1 MRLLD
6 PGFKK
11 IASRYVLQSLMA
23 MAILLIILAVLEIQA
38 HLVVIAAIGS
48 STFVVFAMP
57 RAKQAYPRSL
67 IGGHLVGLLSGA
79 LAYLPFFWLNF
90 PEGSVAY
97 QVLCVSAGATSV
109 GLAIFLMTV
118 TNTEHAPAAGTALGI
133 TIQSFSWT
141 AVVFVVASVVG
152 LSLARWLLRD
162 WLRNLV

>member
-6 PGFKK
+6 PRFRKFAGC
-11 IASRYVLQSLMA
+11 YVLQSLMA
-23 MAILLIILAVLEIQA
+23 VAVLLIILAVLEIQA

-57 RAKQAYPRSL
+57 KVKQARPRSV

-79 LAYLPFFWLNF
+79 LSYLPFFWLCF
-90 PEGSVAY
+90 PGESMPY
-97 QVLCVSAGATSV
+97 KVLCVFAGGIAV

-133 TIQSFSWT
+133 TVQGLSWT
-141 AVVFVVASVVG
+141 AVVFVVTSAVG

-162 WLRNLV
+162 WLKNLV